1 MAKSPEYLNVG
12 QGNKKVEKYE
22 LPTMF
27 SAFFPMH
34 VLMIYFSRKPGYM
47 P

>member
-1 MAKSPEYLNVG
+1 MLGKG
-12 QGNKKVEKYE
+12 IKKVEKYE

-34 VLMIYFSRKPGYM
+34 FLRIYFSRKPGYM